1 MNQLRC
7 RELWK
12 KIVEEE
18 GEEEEEDEEGATIG
32 QMDEGLR
39 KVTPPPPL
47 DLLKTDQLGNPALS
61 GNYQFRIW

>member
-1 MNQLRC
+1 VNQLRC

-18 GEEEEEDEEGATIG
+18 GEEEAEEEEGATIG

-39 KVTPPPPL
+39 KVTQHPP
-47 DLLKTDQLGNPALS
+47 N
-61 GNYQFRIW
+61 

>member
-39 KVTPPPPL
+39 KVTPPP
-47 DLLKTDQLGNPALS
+47 
-61 GNYQFRIW
+61 I